1 MIFLNSKLAGKLT
14 LWLSLVLAVFVLPAS
29 AAERILLF
37 DSTIKVAEDG
47 SMLVK
52 EIIRVKAEGRSI
64 RRGIYRDF
72 PIRYRGEGGY
82 RRYVSFKVTSIT
94 RDGKAEPYFQRGSG
108 DHTRTYIGAKEI
120 YLAHGEYQY
129 EIVYKTNRQLR
140 YFKDFDELYWNVTG
154 NKWAFPIDKVIARV
168 ELPEAAKI
176 INSAAFTG
184 RYGENSGNFTIRSVG
199 QNAMIFETTK
209 PLGFYEGFTF
219 AVGWPK
225 GVVPVPSPL
234 VSWLWRIWDNLGFAL
249 LLAGTLGVAA
259 YFYIVWRWV
268 GRDPERDA
276 IFPQFSP
283 PADLSPASVSYLHY
297 MGFRR
302 ASSGSSKPFIAAL
315 VSLAVKGVIS
325 IDDSGDDVKI
335 IKARKPAK
343 SELPPGEKAMFKKLL
358 GSRDELTF
366 KQSNHHR
373 VQPAR
378 AKFKSALLKE
388 HGALF
393 FNNNYGWFGLGL
405 LASVLVFSGSM
416 FLIQEEDIVVVVAG
430 LTIMSVVGSF
440 ILSLGFRRMA
450 NWIPGADSIFIDT
463 FFIVVGVAV
472 LVAMVVLTLIV
483 EGMPPW
489 LPYCGMALGAMNIL
503 FVHLMRA
510 PTILGQQ
517 MMVSIE
523 GFKLYL
529 TVAEAERMN
538 MNNAPDVT
546 EEIFEKFLPYAIGL
560 GVEKPWSNAFETHLA
575 KTVPSSSNQTAYRPR
590 WYSGSSGW
598 DSSRMAATTAGIVGA
613 VSAGVATASPPSS
626 SGSSGGGGG
635 FSGGGGGGGGGG
647 GW

>member
-1 MIFLNSKLAGKLT
+1 MNTKLT
-14 LWLSLVLAVFVLPAS
+14 AKMALWLSLVLVVLTLPAK
-29 AAERILLF
+29 AEERILLF

-47 SMLVK
+47 SVLVK
-52 EIIRVKAEGRSI
+52 EIIRVKAEGLSI
-64 RRGIYRDF
+64 KRGIYRDF
-72 PIRYRGEGGY
+72 PIRYRGESGY

-94 RDGKAEPYFQRGSG
+94 RDGEPEHYFQRGSG
-108 DHTRTYIGAKEI
+108 GHTRTYIGEKDI
-120 YLAHGEYQY
+120 YLDHGEYQY
-129 EIVYKTNRQLR
+129 EIIYKTDRQLR

-168 ELPEAAKI
+168 ELPDAAKI

-184 RYGENSGNFTIRSVG
+184 RYGENSGNFTARSVG

-209 PLGFYEGFTF
+209 PLGYYEGFTF

-283 PADLSPASVSYLHY
+283 PAGLSPASVSYLHY

-302 ASSGSSKPFIAAL
+302 ASSGASKPFIAAL

-325 IDDSGDDVKI
+325 IDDDGDDVKI
-335 IKARKPAK
+335 IKERKPK
-343 SELPPGEKAMFKKLL
+343 TSELSPGEAAMFDRLL
-358 GSRDELTF
+358 YDEDELVF
-366 KQSNHHR
+366 KQSNYPE
-373 VQPAR
+373 VQSAR
-378 AKFKSALLKE
+378 RKFKSALLNE

-393 FNNNYGWFGLGL
+393 FNNNYGWFGIGL
-405 LASVLVFSGSM
+405 FASVILFSGSM
-416 FLIQEEDIVVVVAG
+416 FLIQDEEIVALVTG
-430 LTIMSVVGSF
+430 LTIMSIVGSF

-450 NWIPGADSIFIDT
+450 NWIPGGDSVFIDT

-472 LVAMVVLTLIV
+472 LVAMVVLTLII
-483 EGMPPW
+483 ENMPAW
-489 LPYCGMALGAMNIL
+489 LPYCGMALGAINIL
-503 FVHLMRA
+503 FIHLMRA

-517 MMVSIE
+517 MMDSIE

-560 GVEKPWSNAFETHLA
+560 GVEKPWSNAFESHLA
-575 KTVPSSSNQTAYRPR
+575 KTVPSSANHAAYRPR

-598 DSSRMAATTAGIVGA
+598 NSSRMAATTAGIVGA
-613 VSAGVATASPPSS
+613 VSAGVASASPPSS